1 MTGNCWHY
9 ISNDKLTFEGF
20 FLAEFFSH
28 RDIHCAGQG
37 QDKNGVKRC
46 YQVFLVGEGG
56 GEEAAEGDAAEV
68 GSEDGEQADRC
79 LHP

>member
-1 MTGNCWHY
+1 M
-9 ISNDKLTFEGF
+9 
-20 FLAEFFSH
+20 AEVFSH

-46 YQVFLVGEGG
+46 DEVFLVGEGG
-56 GEEAAEGDAAEV
+56 GEEAEEGDAARVE
-68 GSEDGEQADRC
+68 GEHGEQADRC